1 MPSYK
6 VLGQLNPTSGSLQTL
21 YTAPR
26 EAVISTLAVCNVSS
40 SVTTFRVAVRPGG
53 EAIANKHY
61 VSYDTSINGND
72 TVLMTIGMT
81 LSGSDAVSVLAGST
95 GLALNLF
102 GTEI

>member
-95 GLALNLF
+95 GLAFNLF